1 MSLGR
6 LIKTLVERS
15 RGDGGAAERERIAA
29 INKETEK
36 IKSESKEYRTNRSK
50 EAQKRAE
57 AWKAEREGW
66 YKNTNAAPI
75 EAPGY
80 TPEQRPEAWETPEW
94 GSRDII
100 RTPPRKKPKK
110 EDNEYRPKTKGYY
123 VPTEKEIRLEDER
136 WTREQKAKE
145 FEPWQQRPDP
155 GTEFMG
161 GYNRWERNT
170 PTYIINR

>member
-15 RGDGGAAERERIAA
+15 RGDGGAAER
-29 INKETEK
+29 
-36 IKSESKEYRTNRSK
+36 
-50 EAQKRAE
+50 
-57 AWKAEREGW
+57 
-66 YKNTNAAPI
+66 
-75 EAPGY
+75 
-80 TPEQRPEAWETPEW
+80 
-94 GSRDII
+94 
-100 RTPPRKKPKK
+100 
-110 EDNEYRPKTKGYY
+110 
-123 VPTEKEIRLEDER
+123 EIRLEDER

>member
-1 MSLGR
+1 MPFGR
-6 LIKTLVERS
+6 IFQAIIDRKKARE
-15 RGDGGAAERERIAA
+15 GGGEQERIAA

-36 IKSESKEYRTNRSK
+36 IKSESKEYRANRAK

-66 YKNTNAAPI
+66 YKTDAVPV
-75 EAPGY
+75 ETPVY
-80 TPEQRPEAWETPEW
+80 TPEKRVESWETPEW
-94 GSRDII
+94 GSKDVI

-155 GTEFMG
+155 GTEFVG
-161 GYNRWERNT
+161 GYNRWEQNT

>member
-1 MSLGR
+1 MPFGR
-6 LIKTLVERS
+6 IFQAIIDRKKARE
-15 RGDGGAAERERIAA
+15 GGGEQERIAA

-36 IKSESKEYRTNRSK
+36 IKSESKEYRANRAK

-66 YKNTNAAPI
+66 YKTDAVPV
-75 EAPGY
+75 ETPVY
-80 TPEQRPEAWETPEW
+80 TPEKRVESWETPEW
-94 GSRDII
+94 GSKDVI

-110 EDNEYRPKTKGYY
+110 EDNEYRPKARGYY

-155 GTEFMG
+155 GTEFVG
-161 GYNRWERNT
+161 GYNRWEQNT